1 MIAPRPPTYH
11 PPKGWFRSFKR
22 MNAHTQK
29 DEFRVPMNILM
40 ILTACSKVCVLTP
53 KRPSGHT
60 QTCCGVISRPMVL
73 NPQKRCEQA
82 NRPLPAPA
90 NAKRES
96 ARNGFVAR
104 STAALLMVGSCLIAS
119 SAKRSRV
126 NNPRSVK
133 LARLP
138 RCSPG
143 SVEQWASSAH
153 SSGKT
158 QATISNL
165 PLSPAQQAKGRLT
178 RASRQDPRPSP
189 STTGLRV
196 TNSNS
201 MRLPPRARWS

>member
-1 MIAPRPPTYH
+1 MIAPRPPMAH

-22 MNAHTQK
+22 MNARTQK

-60 QTCCGVISRPMVL
+60 KTCCGVISRPMVL
-73 NPQKRCEQA
+73 NPQKRYEQA

-119 SAKRSRV
+119 SVRRSRV
-126 NNPRSVK
+126 NNPQTGK
-133 LARLP
+133 LARSP
-138 RCSPG
+138 RCSP
-143 SVEQWASSAH
+143 EQSN
-153 SSGKT
+153 SGLAPPIPPARLKRRSQTFRYLRLSKRRGALRGLQDKT
-158 QATISNL
+158 QGHL
-165 PLSPAQQAKGRLT
+165 RPQPASG
-178 RASRQDPRPSP
+178 
-189 STTGLRV
+189 
-196 TNSNS
+196 
-201 MRLPPRARWS
+201 